1 MKYNRIIGQ
10 HNYIVYNNNCSISK
24 ILLYVLHILEALGM
38 LRNCW
43 LVLVLKLFSQIDSRS
58 SEDCWGDLKFFQEIS
73 KFVIILV
80 IASIL
85 R

>member
-1 MKYNRIIGQ
+1 
-10 HNYIVYNNNCSISK
+10 
-24 ILLYVLHILEALGM
+24 M